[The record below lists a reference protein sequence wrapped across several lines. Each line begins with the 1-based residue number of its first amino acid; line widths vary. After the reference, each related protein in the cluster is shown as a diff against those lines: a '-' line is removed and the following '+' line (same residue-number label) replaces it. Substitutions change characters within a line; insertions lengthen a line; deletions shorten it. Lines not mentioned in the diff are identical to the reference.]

1 MTVRSALYKVM
12 DMNGTASNVR
22 FPTLGGIPSLW
33 GLVLAVFL
41 SASASAQDAGGLE
54 IAKVKGELK
63 MVAGYQLKLATDDKK
78 EVLAVINPQKTNFT
92 YVGTAEPQFLVP
104 GLMVRFSGAFD
115 AAGRPSGPIK
125 EIEIF
130 TPIQKRRMTAEFMQ
144 SQTAGVY
151 PIQDGG
157 AKPAEANSKKDGA
170 ALTQQLASKQ
180 PAAKNKP
187 GTKGKADEKSTLA
200 PAPAGSQNFRVV
212 GKIAAAQGDTLRIAA
227 GNLPIMVQLDP
238 EVVITVAS
246 GDTTF
251 CMEGDKVEVTGLR
264 NASQKDVVEA
274 ETVIVTGAKPLGTA
288 EQEKSNR
295 KPRSRRDRGSGLE
308 NKPDAKGDPKG
319 VAKAKPGEKPNQ
331 RKN

>member
-1 MTVRSALYKVM
+1 
-12 DMNGTASNVR
+12 MNGTASNVS
-22 FPTLGGIPSLW
+22 FLTLGGIPSLF
-33 GLVLAVFL
+33 GLVLAVLL
-41 SASASAQDAGGLE
+41 SASAAAQDAGGLE
-54 IAKVKGELK
+54 IAQVKGELK
-63 MVAGYQLKLATDDKK
+63 MVVGYQLKIATDDKK

-125 EIEIF
+125 ELEIF
-130 TPIQKRRMTAEFMQ
+130 TPTRKRRMTAEFMQ

-170 ALTQQLASKQ
+170 ALPKQ
-180 PAAKNKP
+180 PASKDKP
-187 GTKGKADEKSTLA
+187 GTKGKADEKTALA

-212 GKIAAAQGDTLRIAA
+212 GKIAAAQGDTLRVAA
-227 GNLPIMVQLDP
+227 GNLVIMVQLDP
-238 EVVITVAS
+238 AVVITVAA

-264 NASQKDVVEA
+264 NASQKEVVEA
-274 ETVIVTGAKPLGTA
+274 ETVIVTGAKPLGTV

-295 KPRSRRDRGSGLE
+295 KPRSRRDRGSGLDD
-308 NKPDAKGDPKG
+308 KPDPKGDPKG

-331 RKN
+331 NRN